1 VDMFGAAYRQYCRLR
16 KRHLKP
22 WSAGQYAVGGNADAA
37 CRSSA
42 DFVSPLF
49 DARQRQKAL
58 GHFAVQQHRLPSRSK
73 EAAITVTQA
82 DAGTRPAHGTA
93 AALDCSAAEKQK
105 TRLMAWQRRNASTFQ
120 LITNLR
126 SGLAARPT
134 PITAICMSLN
144 EVDLEIPP
152 CRARSGWNKQIGRQ
166 GHAVAAPDYYIADG
180 DSHRT
185 PCQRFARGMEGGG
198 WSRTDFA
205 RSSVPWTD
213 ILSGGPPKDGIPA
226 IDQPKFEIV
235 SSVKDLV
242 PNEPVIGL
250 DIAGDARAY
259 PLRVLIW
266 HEIVNDT
273 VGGKPVTVTYCP
285 LCNAALVFERNVE
298 GRLFDF
304 GTTGKLRHSDLVMY
318 DRQTESWWQQFTG
331 EAIIGEMLGTVL
343 PLVPARL
350 ESFADFKARH
360 PEGKVLVP
368 GDPGLP

>member
-1 VDMFGAAYRQYCRLR
+1 MKWRL
-16 KRHLKP
+16 L
-22 WSAGQYAVGGNADAA
+22 S
-37 CRSSA
+37 
-42 DFVSPLF
+42 
-49 DARQRQKAL
+49 
-58 GHFAVQQHRLPSRSK
+58 
-73 EAAITVTQA
+73 VT
-82 DAGTRPAHGTA
+82 
-93 AALDCSAAEKQK
+93 LLM
-105 TRLMAWQRRNASTFQ
+105 LMATALPASA
-120 LITNLR
+120 
-126 SGLAARPT
+126 SPEAWKA
-134 PITAICMSLN
+134 
-144 EVDLEIPP
+144 E
-152 CRARSGWNKQIGRQ
+152 GW
-166 GHAVAAPDYYIADG
+166 
-180 DSHRT
+180 T
-185 PCQRFARGMEGGG
+185 
-198 WSRTDFA
+198 RTDFT

-226 IDQPKFEIV
+226 IDQPKFEIL
-235 SSVKDLV
+235 SSVTDLV

-266 HEIVNDT
+266 HEIVNDI

-298 GRLFDF
+298 GRLLDF

-331 EAIIGEMLGTVL
+331 EAIIGQMLGTVL

-368 GDPGLP
+368 NDPAFRDYGRNPYAGYDSAAKPFLYAGDLPEGIDPMARVVVAKPRSGAPVIVALAYLREKGTVRIGALEFSWRAGQSSAVDSSKIAEGHDVGTVEVHDTTDVGSPKLVPYDVTFAFTAHAFHPDIPILQK